1 MKKLTA
7 IILCVAMVACL
18 LAGCGSS
25 STATTAPT
33 AQDNTTVST
42 DTAASADVITL
53 QARHG

>member
-33 AQDNTTVST
+33 AQDNTAVST
-42 DTAASADVITL
+42 DTAASAEVITL
-53 QARHG
+53 NG

>member
-25 STATTAPT
+25 STA
-33 AQDNTTVST
+33 VG
-42 DTAASADVITL
+42 TL
-53 QARHG
+53 S